1 MNNPLDPGPCFN
13 LKSHALSMIFVELNY
28 YDEMDFEELLGKK
41 IGQAP
46 GFLRDAPLVIDLE
59 RYTGLSDEL
68 NFFTMI
74 GQCRKYNMNAFAVKS
89 ANKKHIAA
97 AKTAGLAII
106 KPVPKNPKDP
116 ETPEEAEAAPAE
128 PVDQQTVT
136 EVEARQPRD
145 VQTAPTKIVRQS
157 IRSGQT
163 IEAPEGDLIVIGPVQ
178 AGAEV
183 KAAGNIHIYGPLRGK
198 AMAGLHG
205 DESASVF
212 CQSLEAELIS
222 VAGQYKLSEDLQGDS
237 WKSPTYLYF
246 SDGQLMVQELAQ

>member
-59 RYTGLSDEL
+59 RYTGLSEEL

-74 GQCRKYNMNAFAVKS
+74 GQCRKYNMHAFAVKS
-89 ANKKHIAA
+89 ANKKHIAR
-97 AKTAGLAII
+97 AKSAGLAII
-106 KPVPKNPKDP
+106 NPVPKNSEKFQEP
-116 ETPEEAEAAPAE
+116 EATPENPA
-128 PVDQQTVT
+128 DQPTVT

-178 AGAEV
+178 AGSEV

-237 WKSPTYLYF
+237 WKSPAYLYF
-246 SDGQLMVQELAQ
+246 SDGQLMVQDLDQ